1 MFTVVT
7 SVYFRMFVV
16 ELSFS
21 TLEDKPFPPAVVDI
35 KNYKRC
41 KSSSLQQ
48 VLVPGTSFY

>member
-1 MFTVVT
+1 VFTVVT

-21 TLEDKPFPPAVVDI
+21 TVEDKPFPPVVDI

-48 VLVPGTSFY
+48 VPGTSFY